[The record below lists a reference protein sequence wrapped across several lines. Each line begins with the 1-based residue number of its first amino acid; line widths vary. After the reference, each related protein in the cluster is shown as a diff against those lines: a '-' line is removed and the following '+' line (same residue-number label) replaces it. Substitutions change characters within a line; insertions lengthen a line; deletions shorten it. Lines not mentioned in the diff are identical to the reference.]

1 MENEENPYRRQNRFL
16 KAVKIVDR
24 IEELGLRPFII
35 KDMNPKNKARL
46 AAEAGF
52 PAPSQETWESVI
64 DLFAKRVVDPLARKA
79 APLSIGSAC
88 TPLRLY

>member
-1 MENEENPYRRQNRFL
+1 
-16 KAVKIVDR
+16 
-24 IEELGLRPFII
+24 
-35 KDMNPKNKARL
+35 MNPKNKARL